1 MIFFE
6 TSRTKFD
13 PKPFPG
19 SIPGRVDFPDLRGK
33 FPVPDMDNDPQ
44 AASTADDEKEAAAA
58 GGLGDMLLQ
67 IVTNIPTSQR
77 PPSATPQA
85 AAETIIREAAWK
97 AAGTSGMLALPPGP
111 LGLATI
117 LPDLMAIWRIQQ
129 QMVADIAR
137 TFGKEAV
144 LTREVMAYCLFKHGA
159 ALLVR
164 DLVVRAGERYL
175 IRPVALRALAGMLQ
189 KVGVAT
195 TQKALGRIASR
206 WVPVLGALA
215 VAAYARW
222 DTQQVGR
229 TALEMFSSN
238 LELPP
243 ADPESTAPA

>member
-1 MIFFE
+1 ME
-6 TSRTKFD
+6 ENRQAPDAMKD
-13 PKPFPG
+13 P
-19 SIPGRVDFPDLRGK
+19 
-33 FPVPDMDNDPQ
+33 
-44 AASTADDEKEAAAA
+44 AT
-58 GGLGDMLLQ
+58 GGLGELLLQ
-67 IVTNIPTSQR
+67 LVTNIPASDGETS
-77 PPSATPQA
+77 PTPVA
-85 AAETIIREAAWK
+85 AAERVIRDAAWK

-137 TFGKEAV
+137 VFGKEAV

-164 DLVVRAGERYL
+164 DLVIRAGERYL
-175 IRPVALRALAGMLQ
+175 IRPVALRALAGILQ

-229 TALEMFSSN
+229 TAVEMFSGP

-243 ADPESTAPA
+243 GEREPDSPDPEPAPDVGPDLLS

>member
-1 MIFFE
+1 MKE
-6 TSRTKFD
+6 SSQ
-13 PKPFPG
+13 P
-19 SIPGRVDFPDLRGK
+19 
-33 FPVPDMDNDPQ
+33 
-44 AASTADDEKEAAAA
+44 ADAEKEAAAT
-58 GGLGDMLLQ
+58 GGLGEMLLQ
-67 IVTNIPTSQR
+67 IVTNIPRSTNQ
-77 PPSATPQA
+77 PSATPHS

-137 TFGKEAV
+137 TFDKEAV

-243 ADPESTAPA
+243 GAPGMEADASAESEGSGVAGGEPV

>member
-1 MIFFE
+1 MEENRQASDAQEE
-6 TSRTKFD
+6 T
-13 PKPFPG
+13 
-19 SIPGRVDFPDLRGK
+19 
-33 FPVPDMDNDPQ
+33 
-44 AASTADDEKEAAAA
+44 AA
-58 GGLGDMLLQ
+58 GGGLGEMLLQ
-67 IVTNIPTSQR
+67 IVTNIPRSTSQ
-77 PPSATPQA
+77 PSATPLSA
-85 AAETIIREAAWK
+85 GETIIREAAWK

-243 ADPESTAPA
+243 GDPEKTADENVAASDASPEAGGEQVR

>member
-1 MIFFE
+1 ME
-6 TSRTKFD
+6 ENRQS
-13 PKPFPG
+13 
-19 SIPGRVDFPDLRGK
+19 PDDAK
-33 FPVPDMDNDPQ
+33 DSANH
-44 AASTADDEKEAAAA
+44 
-58 GGLGDMLLQ
+58 GLGDLLLQ
-67 IVTNIPTSQR
+67 LVTNIPASSGET
-77 PPSATPQA
+77 SATPIT
-85 AAETIIREAAWK
+85 AAERVIRDAAWK

-111 LGLATI
+111 LGIATI

-137 TFGKEAV
+137 VFGKEAV

-175 IRPVALRALAGMLQ
+175 IRPVALRALAGILQ

-206 WVPVLGALA
+206 FVPVLGALA

-229 TALEMFSSN
+229 TAMEMFSGP

-243 ADPESTAPA
+243 GDPDAEPAGGTSTEPTGQSDSGEGVAVRPRRVVESG

>member
-1 MIFFE
+1 ME
-6 TSRTKFD
+6 EKS
-13 PKPFPG
+13 
-19 SIPGRVDFPDLRGK
+19 
-33 FPVPDMDNDPQ
+33 Q
-44 AASTADDEKEAAAA
+44 AADVEKEAAAT
-58 GGLGDMLLQ
+58 GGLGEMLLQ
-67 IVTNIPTSQR
+67 IVTNIPRSSSQ
-77 PPSATPQA
+77 PSSTPLA
-85 AAETIIREAAWK
+85 AAETVIRDAAWK

-175 IRPVALRALAGMLQ
+175 IRPVALRALAAMLQ

-243 ADPESTAPA
+243 SDPEKAADENVATDSTTPLSGPSTSPEKV

>member
-1 MIFFE
+1 ME
-6 TSRTKFD
+6 ENRQDAELDKES
-13 PKPFPG
+13 
-19 SIPGRVDFPDLRGK
+19 
-33 FPVPDMDNDPQ
+33 
-44 AASTADDEKEAAAA
+44 AAT
-58 GGLGDMLLQ
+58 GGLGELLLQ
-67 IVTNIPTSQR
+67 IVTDIPRSSNPTS
-77 PPSATPQA
+77 STPVT
-85 AAETIIREAAWK
+85 AAEAVIRDAAWK

-159 ALLVR
+159 AMLVR

-243 ADPESTAPA
+243 GDPETPAEEGNTTSDAPPQNDAGKD